1 LLAAAP
7 IAACAPAAPTTA
19 GGPTPTPIKI
29 DVTGWATT
37 THGVGPVATVKS
49 GLVEFSLPASTHND
63 QNPNDL
69 IVRVT
74 APCQLSGDFDITA
87 HYHLVNWPLNNA
99 VWVGIWTPEGNV
111 ARASSR
117 MGTDNSYASYLAQTI
132 SRVETADTSGTVRLS
147 RVGTTMSGYY
157 QGTTGEWVKIASG
170 AGSTEPIT
178 YSIGAWCDAGFG
190 ERQVTADIDG
200 LDVTGTKVNCS

>member
-1 LLAAAP
+1 LLAALP
-7 IAACAPAAPTTA
+7 IAACAPAASTA
-19 GGPTPTPIKI
+19 VGAVTPTPITI
-29 DVTGWATT
+29 DVTGWSTT
-37 THGVGPVATVKS
+37 THGVGPVAATKN

-69 IVRVT
+69 IVRLT

-87 HYHLVNWPLNNA
+87 HYRLVSWPLNNA
-99 VWVGIWTPEGNV
+99 VWIGLWTPEGNV

-117 MGTDNSYASYLAQTI
+117 IGTDNSYATYLAQTI
-132 SRVETADTSGTVRLS
+132 SRVETADTSGTVKLS

-157 QGTTGEWVKIASG
+157 QGPSGEWVKIAS
-170 AGSTEPIT
+170 AGVSTDPMA
-178 YSIGAWCDAGFG
+178 YAIGAWSDASFG

-200 LDVTGTKVNCS
+200 LNITGTKVNCS